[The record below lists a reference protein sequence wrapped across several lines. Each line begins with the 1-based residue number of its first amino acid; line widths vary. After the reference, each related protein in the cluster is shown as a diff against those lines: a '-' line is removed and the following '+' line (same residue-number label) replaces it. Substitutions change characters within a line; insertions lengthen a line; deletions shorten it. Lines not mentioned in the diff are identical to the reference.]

1 MTIFDYVVLGIVS
14 VSVLLS
20 ITRGVVREI
29 VSLLGWVIAFFVAS
43 HYAANFEPLLPQ
55 TIKDDS
61 VRMLIVFVMT
71 FFAALVATMIISMVL
86 SKLVRS
92 VGLGLID
99 RILGAVFGFARGVLV
114 VLFIVVAAGFT
125 ALPQQPFWQQALL
138 SEPLELAAVQVI
150 DWLPPDLKKH
160 IGFNSR

>member
-1 MTIFDYVVLGIVS
+1 MTIFDYVVLGIIF

-29 VSLLGWVIAFFVAS
+29 VSLLGWIIAFFVAS
-43 HYAANFEPLLPQ
+43 HYAANFEPLLPL
-55 TIKDDS
+55 TVEDES
-61 VRMLIVFVMT
+61 LRMLIVFVMT
-71 FFAALVATMIISMVL
+71 FFVALVVVMMGSMLL

-99 RILGAVFGFARGVLV
+99 RILGAVFGFARGLFV
-114 VLFIVVAAGFT
+114 VLLIMLAAGFT

-138 SEPLELAAVQVI
+138 SEPLEMVVIQVI
-150 DWLPPDLKKH
+150 PWLPESLKEH
-160 IGFNSR
+160 IDFSR

>member
-43 HYAANFEPLLPQ
+43 HYAANFEPLCQ

-61 VRMLIVFVMT
+61 VCMLIVFVMT
-71 FFAALVATMIISMVL
+71 FL
-86 SKLVRS
+86 RH
-92 VGLGLID
+92 
-99 RILGAVFGFARGVLV
+99 
-114 VLFIVVAAGFT
+114 
-125 ALPQQPFWQQALL
+125 
-138 SEPLELAAVQVI
+138 
-150 DWLPPDLKKH
+150 WL
-160 IGFNSR
+160 RQ